1 MKLYLNEIVTLK
13 ENNQT
18 VVSPTATYENENSE
32 EASRLAAINFH
43 SKVSYNLQQ
52 KAIQKDFLVYVITE
66 TGTPVPDM
74 KKFYRFAEES
84 QPEPTP
90 EEPVEE

>member
-13 ENNQT
+13 ENDQT
-18 VVSPTATYENENSE
+18 VISPTMKYENENSE
-32 EASRLAAINFH
+32 EASRLAAVDFH

-52 KAIQKDFLVYVITE
+52 KATQKDFLVYVITE

-74 KKFYRFAEES
+74 KKFYRFAQNEE
-84 QPEPTP
+84 QQDEQNT
-90 EEPVEE
+90 EE